1 MVECTV
7 RRGYRV
13 QGKDS
18 LWMRF
23 GVVAENKVCVGL
35 GVQDEGAKKKWSVQ
49 GKWTQVDKWAWD
61 KGRVEGTGVSVGSSQ
76 LKDPGKKG
84 YD

>member
-1 MVECTV
+1 M
-7 RRGYRV
+7 
-13 QGKDS
+13 
-18 LWMRF
+18 
-23 GVVAENKVCVGL
+23 
-35 GVQDEGAKKKWSVQ
+35 QDEGAKKKWSVQ

-76 LKDPGKKG
+76 LKDPEKKG